1 MFGSHSSGVGNISEI
16 VDIEGDGYSERENG
30 DQIVQEFSE
39 IEEEALLRGN
49 HFWAR
54 GYCVSTIG
62 IDEGKVR
69 KYVKYQEER
78 EKREE
83 REQEQFDLF

>member
-1 MFGSHSSGVGNISEI
+1 LFGSHSSGVGNPSEI
-16 VDIEGDGYSERENG
+16 VDIEGDGYFEREDG

-39 IEEEALLRGN
+39 IEEEAILGD

-62 IDEGKVR
+62 IDEEKVR

-83 REQEQFDLF
+83 REQEQFGLF